1 MTKSTLLT
9 KTYKFVVLDPDNNT
23 YTFANR
29 KPNKYNKY
37 TYPLSLL
44 FHDIFPYDKSVSCPK
59 QVTLVQGAEL
69 LVKQL
74 RLENRLLRA
83 DLKTFSKNGGDTDT
97 KHYHSRFKYRM
108 DLAQD
113 PSDTTITNFMSKNDS
128 AIAHWSNV
136 IKTIKTTPEYLVY
149 ILTK

>member
-9 KTYKFVVLDPDNNT
+9 KTYKFVVLDPDNGT

-29 KPNKYNKY
+29 KPDRWNKY

-44 FHDIFPYDKSVSCPK
+44 FYDIFPYTKGVTCPK
-59 QVTLVQGAEL
+59 KVTLLEGAEL

-74 RLENRLLRA
+74 RLENRLMRA
-83 DLKTFSKNGGDTDT
+83 DLKTFKQNGGDTDT

-108 DLAQD
+108 DHAED
-113 PSDTTITNFMSKNDS
+113 PADTTIADYMTERDKN
-128 AIAHWSNV
+128 IAHWSNV
-136 IKTIKTTPEYLVY
+136 VKTIKSSPEYLVY
-149 ILTK
+149 VLTK